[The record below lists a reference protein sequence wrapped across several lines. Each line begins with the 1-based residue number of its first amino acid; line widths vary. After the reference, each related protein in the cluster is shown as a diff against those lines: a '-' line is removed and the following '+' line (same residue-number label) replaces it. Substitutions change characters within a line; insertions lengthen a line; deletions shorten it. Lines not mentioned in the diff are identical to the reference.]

1 MMGVFRA
8 ELKKL
13 LRMLRRDPKSLMA
26 GVIAPTVILL
36 IFFLTLGNF
45 ASLKI
50 AYVNNDT
57 GFYSKEL
64 ENAIFSQISPLGNRP
79 YFEEEN
85 VKYEEAIEL
94 FKEDRIS
101 GIIVVNENFSKNITE
116 KKSAV
121 IEYHFNNYNS
131 DMAKNLRLY
140 LSEGLLDFNKKFN
153 SNIKDVSVIEKYNV
167 AKQIEWFDIVA
178 VSVFMLAFFMGAMF
192 NFLYLFHKEKVYG
205 TLFAYRLS
213 PKSLL
218 SSFMARAAVS
228 TLAGAIT
235 SSINAAFVYLLTGIN
250 LFLLIPEILPIIMCL
265 GLSYIFLACIIG
277 LSTRSFNGSAVF
289 SMVLAV
295 LLWFLSGATASVQ
308 YATGVLKAIALCIP
322 NTYGLA
328 LIRDIVFEMKMADLD
343 SGSGWLIML
352 LYMLSLM
359 AISSSMYCKK
369 LNHKVT

>member
-1 MMGVFRA
+1 MRGIFRA

-13 LRMLRRDPKSLMA
+13 LRMLSHDPKSLMA

-36 IFFLTLGNF
+36 IFFLTLGSF

-57 GFYSKEL
+57 GYYGKEL

-79 YFEEEN
+79 YFEEKN
-85 VKYEEAIEL
+85 VSYEEAIEL
-94 FKEDRIS
+94 FKEDKIS
-101 GIIVVNENFSKNITE
+101 GIIVVDENFSKNITE
-116 KKSAV
+116 QKSAV

-167 AKQIEWFDIVA
+167 AKQIEWFDMVA
-178 VSVFMLAFFMGAMF
+178 VGVFMLAFFMGAMF

-205 TLFAYRLS
+205 TIFAYRLS
-213 PKSLL
+213 PKSIL

-228 TLAGAIT
+228 MIAGAIT
-235 SSINAAFVYLLTGIN
+235 SSINAAFIYLLTGIN
-250 LFLLIPEILPIIMCL
+250 LFLRIPEISPIMLCL

-277 LSTRSFNGSAVF
+277 LSAGSFNGSAVF

-328 LIRDIVFEMKMADLD
+328 LIRDIVFEMKMAALD
-343 SGSGWLIML
+343 HGSGWLIML

-359 AISSSMYCKK
+359 VISSSMYCKK
-369 LNHKVT
+369 LNRKVT